1 MQHVFHARQIHS
13 LLTSQEL
20 NHANPPDI
28 VFGVAPA
35 VRSRS
40 LWLDQILALVNH
52 QGAGMEAEDLAGDT
66 GGENRPPGGN
76 RRHPLSFSHITPA
89 RSIPRPR
96 IPVTLYSR
104 YHLLLTGASLLL
116 HDSRCVGHAAYSKT
130 KRCWRLSST
139 PAAFS
144 RTFIRSWRLIGRRS
158 TWRPTPPAIG
168 NASCGDPAGSSRD
181 SQALRRPRARCGWHR
196 REMDS
201 KPSSTRG
208 AAANRWWLKRL
219 MAPASR

>member
-96 IPVTLYSR
+96 IPRNFILTISLIADWRKPLTSR
-104 YHLLLTGASLLL
+104 LQM
-116 HDSRCVGHAAYSKT
+116 C
-130 KRCWRLSST
+130 
-139 PAAFS
+139 
-144 RTFIRSWRLIGRRS
+144 
-158 TWRPTPPAIG
+158 
-168 NASCGDPAGSSRD
+168 
-181 SQALRRPRARCGWHR
+181 RACRVQ
-196 REMDS
+196 
-201 KPSSTRG
+201 
-208 AAANRWWLKRL
+208 
-219 MAPASR
+219 